1 MVDLIKELLKLLW
14 GFLMYDFGAT
24 KEKNK
29 QLKENERLREKYEN
43 IDDMSISSNDVFTEW
58 LRDSK

>member
-1 MVDLIKELLKLLW
+1 MADLIKELLRLLW
-14 GFLMYDFGAT
+14 GFLMYDFGST

-29 QLKENERLREKYEN
+29 QLKENEKLREKYED
-43 IDDMSISSNDVFTEW
+43 IDDMQLSSNDVFTEW

>member
-14 GFLMYDFGAT
+14 GFLMYDFGST

-29 QLKENERLREKYEN
+29 QLKENEKLREKYED
-43 IDDMSISSNDVFTEW
+43 IDDMQLSSNDVFTEW

>member
-1 MVDLIKELLKLLW
+1 
-14 GFLMYDFGAT
+14 MYDFGAT

-43 IDDMSISSNDVFTEW
+43 IDNMPISSNDVFTEW
-58 LRDSK
+58 LRGGK

>member
-1 MVDLIKELLKLLW
+1 MVDLIKELLRLLW
-14 GFLMYDFGAT
+14 GFLMYDFGST

-29 QLKENERLREKYEN
+29 QLKENEKLREKYED
-43 IDDMSISSNDVFTEW
+43 IDDMQLSSNDVFTEW